1 VSINKERHI
10 KYKGLYTL
18 IIILIL
24 GMISF
29 LGYSQANEY
38 VLQAVYLEKFSRF
51 VTWPEESEMADANK
65 PFVILVIG
73 QTPLKENLEQIY
85 AVQKINGKKVKIKQI
100 NKAEE
105 IQNEHILFIAE
116 SEKKNLNNILEITRQ
131 KPILTVSS
139 SPEFGKRGVLINF
152 FEENKKLRFE
162 INESEVLLSELKMSF
177 YLLNSAVIV
186 NPINDNK

>member
-1 VSINKERHI
+1 MSINKERHI

>member
-1 VSINKERHI
+1 MSINKERHI

-18 IIILIL
+18 IIMLAL
-24 GMISF
+24 SMISF

-51 VTWPEESEMADANK
+51 VTWPEESGMGDANK
-65 PFVILVIG
+65 PFIILVIG

-85 AVQKINGKKVKIKQI
+85 AIQKINGKKVEIKQI
-100 NKAEE
+100 NKKEE
-105 IQNEHILFIAE
+105 IQYGHILFIAE
-116 SEKKNLNNILEITRQ
+116 SEKKNLNTILEITRQ

-139 SPEFGKRGVLINF
+139 SPEFGERGVLINF

-162 INESEVLLSELKMSF
+162 INESEVLLSQLKMSF

-186 NPINDNK
+186 KPINDNP

>member
-10 KYKGLYTL
+10 KYKESYTL
-18 IIILIL
+18 IIMLAL
-24 GMISF
+24 SMISF

-51 VTWPEESEMADANK
+51 VTWPEESGMGDANK
-65 PFVILVIG
+65 PFIILVIG

-85 AVQKINGKKVKIKQI
+85 AIQKINGKKVEIKQI
-100 NKAEE
+100 NKKEE
-105 IQNEHILFIAE
+105 IQYGHILFIAE
-116 SEKKNLNNILEITRQ
+116 SEKKNLNTILEITRQ

-139 SPEFGKRGVLINF
+139 SPEFGERGVLINF

-162 INESEVLLSELKMSF
+162 INESEVLLSQLKMSF

-186 NPINDNK
+186 KPINDNP

>member
-18 IIILIL
+18 IIMLAL
-24 GMISF
+24 SMISF

-51 VTWPEESEMADANK
+51 VTWPEESGMGDANK
-65 PFVILVIG
+65 PFIILVIG

-85 AVQKINGKKVKIKQI
+85 AIQKINGKKVEIKQI
-100 NKAEE
+100 NKKEE
-105 IQNEHILFIAE
+105 IQYGHILFIAE
-116 SEKKNLNNILEITRQ
+116 SEKKNLNTILEITRQ

-139 SPEFGKRGVLINF
+139 SPEFGERGVLINF

-162 INESEVLLSELKMSF
+162 INESEVLLSQLKMSF

-186 NPINDNK
+186 KPINDNP

>member
-18 IIILIL
+18 IIMLAL
-24 GMISF
+24 SMISF

-51 VTWPEESEMADANK
+51 VTWPEESGMGDANK
-65 PFVILVIG
+65 PFIILVIG

-85 AVQKINGKKVKIKQI
+85 AIQKINGKKVEIKQI
-100 NKAEE
+100 NKKEE
-105 IQNEHILFIAE
+105 IQYGHILFIAE
-116 SEKKNLNNILEITRQ
+116 SEKKNLNTILEITRQ

-139 SPEFGKRGVLINF
+139 SPEFGERGVLINF

-162 INESEVLLSELKMSF
+162 INESEVLLSQLKMSF

-186 NPINDNK
+186 KPVNDNP